1 LSLIPFTVD
10 VRRVAAWAWGFRTH
24 GLSLGPVEDAWN
36 SCQVLSKGLPFGSC
50 CQPNSLV
57 R

>member
-1 LSLIPFTVD
+1 VD
-10 VRRVAAWAWGFRTH
+10 VRRAAAWAWGFRTH